1 MVPARWWGE
10 SGGVR
15 GSPLAEWRLKATG
28 DVRQDPRGPRAW
40 SECLY
45 PGVQGCGPEC
55 ELGGVSKRGDA
66 RVGSS
71 EEDSA
76 GPRRL
81 TRGGPC
87 KGVS

>member
-1 MVPARWWGE
+1 M
-10 SGGVR
+10 R
-15 GSPLAEWRLKATG
+15 GAPLGEWRPKAPG

-40 SECLY
+40 SECLN
-45 PGVQGCGPEC
+45 PGFRGCGPEC
-55 ELGGVSKRGDA
+55 ALGGVSKRGDV

-71 EEDSA
+71 EEDTA

-87 KGVS
+87 KGVK